1 MQSEERLRAIE
12 RATDVPLLVLA
23 VVMIPLLIAPL
34 TLSLSDEIEAAVLA
48 ADWLIW
54 GAFAADFGVKLVV
67 APRRLN
73 YVATHPFE
81 AAMVL
86 LPFLRPLRAAR
97 LLRFARVAAALG
109 LNLEILREIG
119 NNKGARF
126 IVGAVLACLVFGAV
140 GAFLT
145 ERGEAEA
152 NITSFGDALWW
163 SVTTMTTVGYGDRFP
178 TTPEG
183 RGIAAVLMVFGIA
196 ALSAMTATIAAL
208 LVREDTDAGPSNAD
222 ILAELQELRR
232 EMAELSRENREGSRG
247 YEANWS
253 GRNSDR

>member
-12 RATDVPLLVLA
+12 RATDVPLLILA
-23 VVMIPLLIAPL
+23 LAMVPLLIAPIAL
-34 TLSLSDEIEAAVLA
+34 ELSDELDAAILA

-54 GAFAADFGVKLVV
+54 AAFAVDFGVKLVV

-81 AAMVL
+81 AAMVV

-97 LLRFARVAAALG
+97 LLRFARVATVLG
-109 LNLEILREIG
+109 LNVEILRTIG
-119 NNKGARF
+119 NNKGARL
-126 IVGAVLACLVFGAV
+126 IVGAVLGCVVFGAV

-145 ERGEAEA
+145 ERGAEGA

-163 SVTTMTTVGYGDRFP
+163 AVTTMTTVGYGDRFP
-178 TTPEG
+178 VTPEG

-208 LVREDTDAGPSNAD
+208 LVREDADDGPTNAD
-222 ILAELQELRR
+222 VLAELQELRR
-232 EMAELSRENREGSRG
+232 ELAELRTKPE
-247 YEANWS
+247 
-253 GRNSDR
+253 

>member
-34 TLSLSDEIEAAVLA
+34 TVNLSDEVGAAVLA

-54 GAFAADFGVKLVV
+54 AAFAVDFGVKLVV

-86 LPFLRPLRAAR
+86 LPFLRPLRAVR

-126 IVGAVLACLVFGAV
+126 IVGFVLACVVFGAV
-140 GAFLT
+140 GAFLA
-145 ERGEAEA
+145 ERGEAEG

-222 ILAELQELRR
+222 ILAELQALRREVAELRR
-232 EMAELSRENREGSRG
+232 DARERI
-247 YEANWS
+247 
-253 GRNSDR
+253 SD

>member
-1 MQSEERLRAIE
+1 MQSEERLRAVE
-12 RATDVPLLVLA
+12 RATDVPLLILA
-23 VVMIPLLIAPL
+23 LAMVPLLIAPL
-34 TLSLSDEIEAAVLA
+34 ALDLSDEVEAAVLA

-54 GAFAADFGVKLVV
+54 AAFAADFGVKLAV

-81 AAMVL
+81 AAMVV

-97 LLRFARVAAALG
+97 LLRFVRVATVLG
-109 LNLEILREIG
+109 LNVEILREIG
-119 NNKGARF
+119 NNKGARL
-126 IVGAVLACLVFGAV
+126 IVGSVLACLVFGAI
-140 GAFLT
+140 GAFLA
-145 ERGEAEA
+145 ERGEEGA

-208 LVREDTDAGPSNAD
+208 LVREDVEDGPTNAD

-232 EMAELSRENREGSRG
+232 ELAELRAKDE
-247 YEANWS
+247 
-253 GRNSDR
+253 